1 MQHERASHRPE
12 PAPPGGRFTQRLRR
26 ALVWGG
32 LSLALVL
39 ALLSSAAYLMSGRP
53 VELPVWAV
61 AELQSRVN
69 SALSG
74 QARLSLGGVSLRI
87 GSDRLPELRI
97 EDLRIA
103 PAEGTGRAVLPD
115 VSVRFEAASLLSGKL
130 RPASVRI
137 SGARVA
143 LRRLPDGSFDLDV
156 GGGGVSPPQNFAEL
170 LDRIADTFSLPI
182 TEALARAEADAVTIT
197 LDDRRAGRVY
207 TVGDGRIALSRR
219 GERVALDVGMGLVGG
234 SERLARAQLTFI
246 MSGDGGA
253 EISVQVEEMAAAD
266 LAAQAPVLAPLR
278 ALEAPISGEMQAGL
292 GADGRVTFLSG
303 ALLLGEGVL
312 KPVEGVQPLRLRGA
326 EFEFALD
333 PAASRLRISQL
344 RVDSPALRMQATGHV
359 DLLDLKDGIPQDFVT
374 QLALSDLV
382 INPHGVFEQSVQ
394 FSEGA
399 ADVRL
404 RLDPFSVEVGQF
416 SLVEEDRHLSLSGDV
431 RATDAG
437 WEVAVDVTQDRIR
450 HDQLIALWP
459 VQVAAKTR
467 EWLVANVQQGMLF
480 DARAGLRLRPGQEAR
495 LSLGY
500 EFTDADVRFMPT
512 LPPIRQGRGYAVIE
526 GASYVTVVEDGLIT
540 PPSGG
545 EIRVSR
551 SMFKV
556 ADFRQRPAMAE
567 IRLNTDSSLTAALS
581 LLDQPPFGFLSR
593 ANMPTDLGEGRA
605 EVTSTIHVPLMRK
618 PLREDIRFDVR
629 GTLRDVRSERLV
641 KGRVVTADSLSLHAV
656 PDRVEVSGDL
666 RLGAARANATWSM
679 PIGVPGAGSTVKGR
693 ARLDADLGREFLAA
707 LGDGVLSG
715 AGAADFEVK
724 LKPGAPPE
732 LKVSSDLSGAALR
745 IPQLGWSKPA
755 NARGRLELAGQISQP
770 MRFERLHLTAPGLS
784 ATGALRLTEG
794 GALDRLTLSDLKIGE
809 WLDASAEL
817 VGQGRGAA
825 PQITVTGGS
834 FDLRRLP
841 DRMQG
846 GAGGAGGGGSRT
858 PITLSLDEA
867 RIAGDIR
874 LSQVRGR
881 ITTGAG
887 GVEGQLTA
895 RLGGQVPIGLGL
907 AAGRGGTSVRLQARD
922 GGAALRAAGLF
933 DKAHGGELDV
943 VVVPDGARGHYRGQM
958 SMKVFVV
965 RNLPALAEMLN
976 AVSIIGL
983 IDQLATSGIA
993 FGEAS
998 GGFRLTPEGVELNEM
1013 SAVGASFG
1021 VSLEG
1026 VYYTTQDRLN
1036 LRGVISPFYMVNAI
1050 GSVLTRPGEGLVGFT
1065 YRVEGPARAPQVSV
1079 NPLTALVPGFLR
1091 DMLRRPAAKLP
1102 G

>member
-1 MQHERASHRPE
+1 MQDE
-12 PAPPGGRFTQRLRR
+12 PAQDRPRTAPRRGGFTRRLGR
-26 ALVWGG
+26 AVVWAG
-32 LSLALVL
+32 LSLVL
-39 ALLSSAAYLMSGRP
+39 ILGLLSSAAYLMSGRP
-53 VELPVWAV
+53 VDLPVWAV

-69 SALSG
+69 TALSG

-103 PAEGTGRAVLPD
+103 SAEGTGRAVLPD
-115 VSVRFEAASLLSGKL
+115 VSVRFEAGSLLTGKI

-137 SGARVA
+137 SGARLA
-143 LRRLPDGSFDLDV
+143 LRRLPDGTFDLDI
-156 GGGGVSPPQNFAEL
+156 GGGGVSPPENFAEL

-182 TEALARAEADAVTIT
+182 TEALNRAEADAVTIT

-219 GERVALDVGMGLVGG
+219 GDRVALDVGMGLVGG
-234 SERLARAQLTFI
+234 AERQARAQLTFI
-246 MSGDGGA
+246 IPGNGGA
-253 EISVQVEEMAAAD
+253 EISVRVEDMAAAD

-303 ALLLGEGVL
+303 ALSLGEGVL

-333 PAASRLRISQL
+333 PAASRLRISEL
-344 RVDSPALRMQATGHV
+344 RVDSPALRMRAAGHV

-382 INPHGVFEQSVQ
+382 INPHGVFEQSIQ
-394 FSEGA
+394 FSKGA

-450 HDQLIALWP
+450 HNQLIALWP
-459 VQVAAKTR
+459 VQLVAKTR
-467 EWLVANVQQGMLF
+467 EWLVENVQQGMLF
-480 DARAGLRLRPGQEAR
+480 NARAGLRLRPGQEPR

-500 EFTDADVRFMPT
+500 EFVDADVRFMPT

-540 PPSGG
+540 PPAGG

-556 ADFRQRPAMAE
+556 ADFRRRPVLAE
-567 IRLNTDSSLTAALS
+567 IRLNTESSLTAGLS

-605 EVTSTIHVPLMRK
+605 RITSTIHVPLMRR

-629 GTLRDVRSERLV
+629 GTLTDVRSDRLV
-641 KGRVVTADSLSLHAV
+641 RGRLVSADRLELHAV
-656 PDRVEVSGDL
+656 PEKVEISGDL
-666 RLGAARANATWSM
+666 RLGAARASATWSM
-679 PIGVPGAGSTVKGR
+679 PIGVPGAGSTLKGR
-693 ARLDADLGREFLAA
+693 ARLDEGLGREFLAG

-715 AGAADFEVK
+715 AGSADFEVT
-724 LKPGAPPE
+724 LKPGALPA
-732 LKVSSDLSGAALR
+732 LQVRSDLSGAVLR
-745 IPQLGWSKPA
+745 LAPLGWSKA
-755 NARGRLELAGQISQP
+755 ASARGRLELSGEIGQPLRID
-770 MRFERLHLTAPGLS
+770 RLHLSAPGLS
-784 ATGALRLTEG
+784 ATGALRLTEA
-794 GALDRLTLSDLKIGE
+794 GALERLTLSDLKIGE

-817 VGQGRGAA
+817 VGQGRGVA
-825 PQITVTGGS
+825 PQIRVTGGS

-846 GAGGAGGGGSRT
+846 GAGGSGGART
-858 PITLSLDEA
+858 PITVSLDEA
-867 RIAGDIR
+867 RVAGDIR
-874 LSQVRGR
+874 LSQIRGR
-881 ITTGAG
+881 ISTGPG
-887 GVEGQLTA
+887 GVDGQLTA
-895 RLGGQVPIGLGL
+895 RLGGQVPIGLAL
-907 AAGRGGTSVRLQARD
+907 AAGPGGTSVRLQAQD

-933 DKAHGGELDV
+933 DKAHGGALDV

-998 GGFRLTPEGVELNEM
+998 GGFRMTPDGVELNEM

-1065 YRVEGPARAPQVSV
+1065 YRIEGPARAPRVSV

>member
-1 MQHERASHRPE
+1 MQDARAPDQPE
-12 PAPPGGRFTQRLRR
+12 PAPREGGFRKRLGR
-26 ALVWGG
+26 AVFRVG
-32 LSLALVL
+32 LALALVL
-39 ALLSSAAYLMSGRP
+39 GLLSGAAWLLSGRP
-53 VELPVWAV
+53 VEIPLWAV
-61 AELQSRVN
+61 TELQSRVN
-69 SALSG
+69 TALSG
-74 QARLSLGGVSLRI
+74 QARVSLGGVSLRI
-87 GSDRLPELRI
+87 GSDRRPELRI

-115 VSVRFEAASLLSGKL
+115 VSVRFEPGSLLTGRI
-130 RPASVRI
+130 RPASIRI
-137 SGARVA
+137 SGARLA
-143 LRRLPDGSFDLDV
+143 LRRLPDGSFDFDV

-182 TEALARAEADAVTIT
+182 AEALSRAEADAVTIT
-197 LDDRRAGRVY
+197 LDDRRAGRIY

-234 SERLARAQLTFI
+234 GERQARAQLTFI
-246 MSGDGGA
+246 MQGTGDA
-253 EISVQVEEMAAAD
+253 EISVHVEDMAAAD
-266 LAAQAPVLAPLR
+266 LAAQAPALVPLR

-303 ALLLGEGVL
+303 ALSLGEGVL
-312 KPVEGVQPLRLRGA
+312 KPVEGVQPLRLGGA

-333 PAASRLRISQL
+333 PAASRLRISAL
-344 RVDSPALRMQATGHV
+344 RVDSPALRMKAAGHV

-382 INPHGVFEQSVQ
+382 INPHGVFEQNVQ

-416 SLVEEDRHLSLSGDV
+416 SLVEDGRHLSLGGNV
-431 RATDAG
+431 RATEAG

-459 VQVAAKTR
+459 VQVATKTR
-467 EWLVANVQQGMLF
+467 DWLVANVQQGMLF
-480 DARAGLRLRPGQEAR
+480 DARAGLRLRPGQEPWF
-495 LSLGY
+495 SLGY
-500 EFTDADVRFMPT
+500 EFSDADVRFMPT

-526 GASYVTVVEDGLIT
+526 GASYITVVEDGLIT
-540 PPSGG
+540 PPTGG

-556 ADFRQRPAMAE
+556 ADFRQRPVRAE

-605 EVTSTIHVPLMRK
+605 EVTSTIHVPLMRR
-618 PLREDIRFDVR
+618 PAREDIEFDVR
-629 GTLRDVRSERLV
+629 GTLRDLRSDRLV
-641 KGRVVTADSLSLHAV
+641 KGRVLTADSLNLVAV
-656 PDRVEVSGDL
+656 PGQVQVSGDL
-666 RLGAARANATWSM
+666 RLGAARANATWTL
-679 PIGVPGAGSTVKGR
+679 PLGQPGAGSSVRGR
-693 ARLDADLGREFLAA
+693 ARLDADLGREFLAG
-707 LGDGVLSG
+707 LGEGVLSG
-715 AGAADFEVK
+715 AGSADFEVT
-724 LKPGAPPE
+724 LKPGQPPA
-732 LKVSSDLSGAALR
+732 LKVTSDLSGAVLR
-745 IPQLGWSKPA
+745 IPQLSWSKA
-755 NARGRLELAGQISQP
+755 ASARGRLDLSGELSQP
-770 MRFERLHLTAPGLS
+770 MRFERLHLSAPGLS
-784 ATGALRLTEG
+784 ATGSLRLAEG
-794 GALDRLTLSDLKIGE
+794 GTLDRLALSDLEVGE

-817 VGQGRGAA
+817 TGQGRGAP
-825 PQITVTGGS
+825 PQIRVTGGS

-841 DRMQG
+841 ERMQG
-846 GAGGAGGGGSRT
+846 GAGASAGGART
-858 PITLSLDEA
+858 PITLALDDA
-867 RIAGDIR
+867 RVAGNIR

-881 ITTGAG
+881 ISVGAG
-887 GVEGQLTA
+887 GVDGNLTA
-895 RLGGQVPIGLGL
+895 RLGGQVPIGLTL
-907 AAGRGGTSVRLQARD
+907 AAGAGGTSVRLQADD

-943 VVVPDGARGHYRGQM
+943 VVVPDGARGHYRGQL

-976 AVSIIGL
+976 AVSIVGL

-998 GGFRLTPEGVELNEM
+998 GGFRMTPEGIELNEM